1 MIFGIQVKMNEKLF
15 LRDPEL
21 SDLGKKILTNSVIL
35 IQTDGF
41 EAFTFKK
48 LAQKIGTTEASI
60 YRYFENKHRLL
71 VYLIAWYWSWLQFNV
86 IFQIQNIQSA
96 ELKIKKIINILVLNY
111 DIRMGDELMDIKLL
125 HEVAVSEA
133 SKSYLTKDV
142 NDDNKDQLFKPY
154 KDLCGMISDIIMEYN
169 PKYLYSRSLAS
180 TLIEMAHFQ
189 NFFMNHLPSL
199 TNFGK
204 GDKESL
210 IKFLEHLVFSSI
222 RKTK

>member
-1 MIFGIQVKMNEKLF
+1 MSFGIQVKMNDKLY

-21 SDLGKKILTNSVIL
+21 SDLGRRILTHAIIL
-35 IQTDGF
+35 IQKDGF

-48 LAQKIGTTEASI
+48 LAQMIGTTEAGI

-96 ELKIKKIINILVLNY
+96 ELKIKRIISILVLNY
-111 DIRMGDELMDIKLL
+111 DIRLGDELIDIKLL
-125 HEVAVSEA
+125 HEVAVSES
-133 SKSYLTKDV
+133 SKSYLTKHV

-154 KDLCGMISDIIMEYN
+154 KDLCAMISEVIIEYN
-169 PKYLYSRSLAS
+169 PKYPYSRSLAS

-189 NFFMNHLPSL
+189 DFFMHHLPSL
-199 TNFGK
+199 TNFEK
-204 GDKESL
+204 SNKESL
-210 IKFLEHLVFSSI
+210 IKFLEHFVFSCI
-222 RKTK
+222 KKTK

>member
-1 MIFGIQVKMNEKLF
+1 MIFGIQVKMNDKLY

-21 SDLGKKILTNSVIL
+21 SDLGRRILTNAIIL
-35 IQTDGF
+35 IQRDGF

-48 LAQKIGTTEASI
+48 LAQMIGTTEAGI

-111 DIRMGDELMDIKLL
+111 DIRLGDELIDINLL

-154 KDLCGMISDIIMEYN
+154 KDLCGMISDIIIEYN
-169 PKYLYSRSLAS
+169 PKYPYSRSLAS

-189 NFFMNHLPSL
+189 NFFMNHLPAL
-199 TNFGK
+199 TNFK
-204 GDKESL
+204 ERDKESL